1 MDVVGAS
8 ALQARCKLRQREEA
22 PLPSPFLS
30 QFLWSPLEEWKDADV
45 FNYFSSRDRIRDFS
59 AYEPQVTQV
68 KSIEENEEGDV
79 VCKCVLRPP
88 SGREAASTMK
98 ERTFLIRKMDLHVN
112 EDHARSLRKY
122 EDKSKKETLDA
133 VRETRKRKLGSGG

>member
-1 MDVVGAS
+1 M
-8 ALQARCKLRQREEA
+8 
-22 PLPSPFLS
+22 PSPFLS
-30 QFLWSPLEEWKDADV
+30 QFLWSPLEDWKDADV
-45 FNYFSSRDRIRDFS
+45 FDYFSSRDRIKDFS

-88 SGREAASTMK
+88 RGREAASSTMK
-98 ERTFLIRKMDLHVN
+98 ERTFSIRKMDLHVN

-122 EDKSKKETLDA
+122 EDKFKKEGLQA
-133 VRETRKRKLGSGG
+133 GKETRKRKLGAGG